1 MGKHDNRLSPKM
13 KQRTA
18 QSKLKARIARK
29 KAAGKGKKASSS
41 SKA

>member
-29 KAAGKGKKASSS
+29 KAANKKASGS